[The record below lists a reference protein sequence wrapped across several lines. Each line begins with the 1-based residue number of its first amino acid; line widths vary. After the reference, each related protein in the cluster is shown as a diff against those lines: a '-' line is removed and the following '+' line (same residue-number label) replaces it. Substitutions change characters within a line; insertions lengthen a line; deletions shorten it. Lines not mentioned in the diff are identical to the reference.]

1 MKISITV
8 TPIQPNF
15 GPIVFTNDVRG
26 HLPLIAELGYDAIEL
41 HIADPAILDRRAFR
55 KSLDDYGLTLS
66 FIGTGLAF
74 GEDGLSWIDPAPD
87 VRRAAIQRINE
98 HVDFASEY
106 GAPLAIGYIRGRQ
119 LDPDPIRAEE
129 QKRLVLDCCCECA
142 KYAEGTGVILAF
154 EPINRYEV
162 DYIHTIDEAI
172 DFVAQVDSPAMG
184 ILADTYHMNI
194 EEASMEDAFKRAGKL
209 LSHIHLVDNN
219 RLAPGFGHMD
229 FPGLLGALQEAGYE
243 GYLSLEVL
251 PLPSPEEAASLGI
264 AYVKGVLDGLQQGG

>member
-1 MKISITV
+1 MKVSITV

-26 HLPLIAELGYDAIEL
+26 HLPYIAELGYDAIEL
-41 HIADPAILDRRAFR
+41 HIADPAIMDRRAFR
-55 KSLDDYGLTLS
+55 ESLDEYGLTLS

-74 GEDGLSWIDPAPD
+74 GEDGLSWIEPGPD
-87 VRRAAIQRINE
+87 TRRAAVQRINE

-119 LDPDPIRAEE
+119 LDPDPIRAED
-129 QKRLVLDCCCECA
+129 QKRLVFDCCCECA

-172 DFVAQVDSPAMG
+172 DFVKKVDSPAMG
-184 ILADTYHMNI
+184 IRLGTLTKRKVWPVW
-194 EEASMEDAFKRAGKL
+194 EDEFKRAGKL

-251 PLPSPEEAASLGI
+251 PLPSAEEAASLGI
-264 AYVKGVLDGLQQGG
+264 AYVKGVLDNLPQGG

>member
-1 MKISITV
+1 
-8 TPIQPNF
+8 
-15 GPIVFTNDVRG
+15 
-26 HLPLIAELGYDAIEL
+26 
-41 HIADPAILDRRAFR
+41 
-55 KSLDDYGLTLS
+55 
-66 FIGTGLAF
+66 
-74 GEDGLSWIDPAPD
+74 LSWIDPDPD
-87 VRRAAIQRINE
+87 VRKAAVQRINE

-119 LDPDPIRAEE
+119 LDPDPVRAEE

-162 DYIHTIDEAI
+162 DYVHTIDQAI

-251 PLPSPEEAASLGI
+251 PLPSPEEAASRGI
-264 AYVKGVLDGLQQGG
+264 AYVKGVLDDLPQGG